1 MKANRCCKPLLV
13 LFTFLILGVLCET
26 VFAETQ
32 NFNINDKVDG
42 ESLANGSTPYD
53 YEGFTYKISTVDGD
67 LTGTD
72 INWWASGGVGDSPF
86 IGVAGSTGNIITTFK
101 ILKTDN
107 NSFTATSLWIN
118 SWGSGVTIKGY
129 LDNIPTGQSHS
140 ITSNGVQSL
149 DFTNVD
155 ELRFEGS
162 DITIDL
168 DAFIYTVST
177 NATPSI
183 NLNAST
189 LAYTEN
195 NAAKQVDGSAT
206 VSDSDGDADW
216 NGGTLKAQV
225 TANSEA
231 ADELSIADTD
241 GDGTTITISGTNLSA
256 NGTDV
261 GDLSTSEGVVTGGA
275 MLTITFDSDATNT
288 IVQEVLQSIRYR
300 STSNDPGTSNRT
312 VTMTATDTNAAS
324 ASDTRTISMTAIND
338 SPSLTATGSDPT
350 FTEGGSAA
358 GLFSSTSVSTVES
371 GQTLSALVLTTTNV
385 TNGSN
390 ERLNI
395 DGTAIVLTH
404 GTSGTTATNS
414 LSYSVS
420 VTGTTATIS
429 LSGGT
434 LSAASA
440 QTLVNAISYQN
451 NSNSP
456 NTSDRVVTLT
466 SLTDSGGTADGG
478 SDTASLS
485 VSSTAGVV
493 ASNDAPTLTAT
504 GSNPTFTE
512 GGTAAGLYTS
522 ASVSTVEA
530 GQTLSGLT
538 LTVTNVSDATETL
551 AIDGTDVILTH
562 GASGT
567 TSTNSL
573 SYAVS
578 LSSGTATVTLSGG
591 SLTTAATQ
599 TLINGITYSNSSDA
613 PSTANRV
620 VTLTSLTDSGGTAN
634 GGSDTASLTVTSTVS
649 VSAVN
654 DAPVLSSHSRTLTS
668 IDEDNTTS
676 SGTTVADVIASA
688 GTATDVEGDTLGV
701 AVTSVT
707 DTNGTWQYTTDGST
721 WNSMASASPAAG
733 SALLLASDDKL
744 RFVPSA
750 DYYGSA
756 TGGVTFKAWDGTSG
770 SAGDTSADTTSGTA
784 WSSGTATA
792 SITVDAVPG
801 FTLTESGGTTSV
813 AESGST
819 DTFTA
824 VLASLPGS
832 DVVLSVVS
840 GDIGEATVDKATL
853 TFTAAN
859 WDTPQSV
866 TVTGVDDNQI
876 DGDISTTIT
885 VSVHDASSNDAFDD
899 LPNQTV
905 TAVTSDDDVAGM
917 TVSESSGSTS
927 VTEAGSTDTF
937 TVVLDAQPASNVVV
951 AVTSG
956 DTSEAT
962 VDKATLTF
970 TNGNWATPQ
979 AIIVTGV
986 DDNLIDGTQTTTL
999 TLSVNAG
1006 SSDDAFDA
1014 MANKTVSATTTDND
1028 TAGFTLAES
1037 GGNTSVSESGT
1048 TDTFTVVLDAQPGS
1062 DVVIG
1067 LTSGDTSEA
1076 TVSAPSLTFAS
1087 ANWNTPQTVTIT
1099 GVDDVLMDGP
1109 QTTTITMDVID
1120 GSSDDA
1126 FDAVGNKT
1134 VTVTTSDND
1143 SPGLEVTES
1152 SNILVSESGTTDSFT
1167 VTLTAQPASDV
1178 VLDVSSEDTGE
1189 ASIDKTSLTFT
1200 PANWSSAQTVTVSGV
1215 NDPQVDGNI
1224 TTLIRISVNDAASA
1238 DTYDPVPDETVSV
1251 TTTDNEVAG
1260 FTVTE
1265 SSGSTLVAEHGPS
1278 DALTISLTAQPLSDV
1293 ILNVS
1298 SGNTGEATV
1307 SPGSLTFTPS
1317 NWSTVQEIAVSGVD
1331 DHVVDGSK
1339 TTTITIAVNDAGSD
1353 DHFDDVSN
1361 QTVTATTTDNSLSWT
1376 GGGANTNWSNTDNWN
1391 AGRLPGASDTIEISG
1406 GASVTMDQDVTLAGL
1421 TLGAGFTG
1429 TMTQGT
1435 WELTIDGDFIMGGGT
1450 FAGGSKTID
1459 VNGAFTQTGGTLTS
1473 TSAELQVSGHFTHSG
1488 GTFTHNA
1495 GTVVL
1500 DGDDQDMSGSTTFN
1514 RLTKITVNPST
1525 LTFEAGTTQVVEGVL
1540 KFVGSEDAR
1549 LTLESSVTGN
1559 AWYINPDSTV
1569 ILDTLDVRDCE
1580 NTGSLRIGCANSHDS
1595 GDNVRIDFLDFE
1607 PPRATLANHPESV
1620 TNSLTSSMTVGG
1632 IGVTHYMYRL
1642 NDDPWSDETSIE
1654 AFLTCVLSG
1663 EGTGTLHVTGK
1674 NSSGAWQ
1681 REDEA
1686 TELTW
1691 RVDLSPPTAVT
1702 LLNSPAG
1709 TMGTTS
1715 AAISVGGEDVTTY
1728 KYALD
1733 GGAFGSKRSVDLSLN
1748 LSGLS
1753 DGAHTL
1759 KVIGADGAGNW
1770 MDTADAEVVN
1780 WTVNTSIPTA
1790 VLTGTP
1796 SSVTQVASASI
1807 TVTGEDAGSVIDGY
1821 TYTLDAGTTWQDG
1834 IAGEPIVLSGLAEGD
1849 HTLHVN
1855 ASSGGNWQDG
1865 VNGKGNTTSATT
1877 CSWTVD
1883 QTPPS
1888 APVVTAAAGTP
1899 GSTSMILSWAMAETV
1914 ERFRIWYAESP
1925 ISDATLSGATEV
1937 FSSTKPAPAGSNQQ
1951 FAVNGLT
1958 PGQSYSFVI
1967 KLMDAAGNVSVLSN
1981 SVSRNTENVLPVISD
1996 LNLTSGD
2003 NSAARPMSIT
2013 GSNYLESQG
2022 SNIVRFENSL
2032 RAFQV
2037 PSEGGTSTVVTA
2049 TVPMGAPPGTYN
2061 VRVINKYGIS
2071 RAADETYT
2079 VSEAALPFPVV
2090 TSVSPAVVP
2099 TGTAT
2104 TITVSGANFGDG
2116 NVAVNLI
2123 ASDGTVT
2130 ALGSVPTD
2138 SSTTLTAHVNVALSF
2153 PEGQYIVQ
2161 VDRGSGIKNEISAVK
2176 LDLSK
2181 PVDLSAASGAL
2192 TTTRVVEP
2200 DSGEIPVETTLTTDN
2215 RDEVDSISAYRTEI
2229 SVTFEAG
2236 TILEEQNPGD
2246 LWENYDGLVNP
2257 PRQVPLTDTVEES
2270 LGTDTVLFTLGADG
2284 LLRLKDGATFFV
2296 EIDVTMPADV
2306 PVPKIYY
2313 VPSDGTIELAG
2324 VQGTHNGIDLSQ
2336 GGTVLATRYDVPEDG
2351 LVTYTIGLLMDHM
2364 STYAAGTEVS
2374 HSETD
2379 DGNTDSG
2386 GQDTGNTG
2394 DAGAETGGSGGG
2406 GSFGP
2411 CFIGSSQAEPGG
2423 LVMGLVI
2430 LVSALFA
2437 MGTKVKRLFPVITI
2451 IVVIL
2456 VLSCPSPG
2464 AAEDTPTIYDSP
2476 WSVKLGL
2483 GLGFIGEEYTAYAG
2497 GTRYN
2502 LDVDNVVSPMV
2513 RVGYAFSHCLVLEVK
2528 AAMDLY
2534 SGDMNT
2540 LGTNGSSSLR
2550 GYTFGTGPLWYLK
2563 ERQSGL
2569 IGAWKPFI
2577 HGEASYRALKD
2588 DLSYPVND
2596 FHSTIG
2602 LGIGVGVECGQLDI
2616 RLGYNWAVF
2625 DESGTA
2631 AGYTPAGS
2639 SDDLDLSA
2647 VVLEVLWNLPFHE

>member
-1 MKANRCCKPLLV
+1 MKRNPCLMKVVPTFRRLFHVVGLKYVLIFCAFLMSLV
-13 LFTFLILGVLCET
+13 LAPKVGATECTVAVSNDDLSGVMLLEIPSNAGSNFIACQDGIINKIR
-26 VFAETQ
+26 VFAGAAANDIALTVYEGDGLDGDVVGTVSGISVHTATALDDWSEIDVSTAGISVTKDNTYTFYFGGDSGKLKLYYFAANFTDACDMYFNGGKAIENDLFFELDIVSGSSNTAPTAANFTASPIYQ
-32 NFNINDKVDG
+32 NTAYAFSTANFGYSDSDSDSLDHVRVVTVPGDGSLWVDSDGSGTING
-42 ESLANGSTPYD
+42 AENALANNGT
-53 YEGFTYKISTVDGD
+53 ISK
-67 LTGTD
+67 
-72 INWWASGGVGDSPF
+72 A
-86 IGVAGSTGNIITTFK
+86 
-101 ILKTDN
+101 
-107 NSFTATSLWIN
+107 
-118 SWGSGVTIKGY
+118 
-129 LDNIPTGQSHS
+129 
-140 ITSNGVQSL
+140 
-149 DFTNVD
+149 
-155 ELRFEGS
+155 
-162 DITIDL
+162 DL
-168 DAFIYTVST
+168 DAGKLKYLNSSGSSSSFTFDVNDGTAYSASTYTCTLTVTAEPTVTLSLDPSSAIAETGGSTSVKATLSHAFDKTVTVNLAYSGSAVGGGTDYTASGSAITVSS
-177 NATPSI
+177 PSI
-183 NLNAST
+183 T
-189 LAYTEN
+189 
-195 NAAKQVDGSAT
+195 GT
-206 VSDSDGDADW
+206 VSITAAGDALDENDETVIVDMDSVT
-216 NGGTLKAQV
+216 NGSESGTQQQ
-225 TANSEA
+225 
-231 ADELSIADTD
+231 
-241 GDGTTITISGTNLSA
+241 TITITDDDATPTVSFTSASQASMDESG
-256 NGTDV
+256 
-261 GDLSTSEGVVTGGA
+261 
-275 MLTITFDSDATNT
+275 MLTITA
-288 IVQEVLQSIRYR
+288 Q
-300 STSNDPGTSNRT
+300 
-312 VTMTATDTNAAS
+312 
-324 ASDTRTISMTAIND
+324 
-338 SPSLTATGSDPT
+338 
-350 FTEGGSAA
+350 
-358 GLFSSTSVSTVES
+358 
-371 GQTLSALVLTTTNV
+371 
-385 TNGSN
+385 
-390 ERLNI
+390 
-395 DGTAIVLTH
+395 
-404 GTSGTTATNS
+404 
-414 LSYSVS
+414 
-420 VTGTTATIS
+420 
-429 LSGGT
+429 
-434 LSAASA
+434 LSAASGRDVSVPF
-440 QTLVNAISYQN
+440 TVN
-451 NSNSP
+451 
-456 NTSDRVVTLT
+456 
-466 SLTDSGGTADGG
+466 G
-478 SDTASLS
+478 
-485 VSSTAGVV
+485 SSTAMG
-493 ASNDAPTLTAT
+493 SSTDYSIT
-504 GSNPTFTE
+504 GSPV
-512 GGTAAGLYTS
+512 AISAGSTS
-522 ASVSTVEA
+522 T
-530 GQTLSGLT
+530 TI
-538 LTVTNVSDATETL
+538 TVTIVSDALDEADETVVVDMGTPSNATAGSTTRHTATITDDDEVGFTITET
-551 AIDGTDVILTH
+551 
-562 GASGT
+562 SG
-567 TSTNSL
+567 
-573 SYAVS
+573 
-578 LSSGTATVTLSGG
+578 
-591 SLTTAATQ
+591 
-599 TLINGITYSNSSDA
+599 
-613 PSTANRV
+613 STAVAESSTTDIFTV
-620 VTLTSLTDSGGTAN
+620 VLDAQPA
-634 GGSDTASLTVTSTVS
+634 SDV
-649 VSAVN
+649 
-654 DAPVLSSHSRTLTS
+654 
-668 IDEDNTTS
+668 
-676 SGTTVADVIASA
+676 VI
-688 GTATDVEGDTLGV
+688 
-701 AVTSVT
+701 AVTS
-707 DTNGTWQYTTDGST
+707 
-721 WNSMASASPAAG
+721 
-733 SALLLASDDKL
+733 
-744 RFVPSA
+744 
-750 DYYGSA
+750 
-756 TGGVTFKAWDGTSG
+756 
-770 SAGDTSADTTSGTA
+770 GDT
-784 WSSGTATA
+784 
-792 SITVDAVPG
+792 
-801 FTLTESGGTTSV
+801 
-813 AESGST
+813 
-819 DTFTA
+819 
-824 VLASLPGS
+824 
-832 DVVLSVVS
+832 
-840 GDIGEATVDKATL
+840 GEATVNVSSL

-859 WDTPQSV
+859 WNNAQTVTVTGVNDDILDGSQFTTITLAINDASSDDDFDDLADQSV
-866 TVTGVDDNQI
+866 TVTTTNDDI
-876 DGDISTTIT
+876 
-885 VSVHDASSNDAFDD
+885 
-899 LPNQTV
+899 
-905 TAVTSDDDVAGM
+905 AGM
-917 TVSESSGSTS
+917 TLSKTEATVSET
-927 VTEAGSTDTF
+927 GSTDTF
-937 TVVLDAQPASNVVV
+937 TVVLDAEPSSDVVVSLSSGDTGEATVNASSLTFTSANWNNAQAVTVTGVDDDIPDGSQSTTITLAINDASSDDDFDDLTDQSVTVTTTNDDTAGMTLSKTEATVSETGSTDTFTVVLDAEPASNVVID
-951 AVTSG
+951 VTSG
-956 DTSEAT
+956 DTAEAT
-962 VDKATLTF
+962 VNPASLTF
-970 TNGNWATPQ
+970 TTDNWNSTQ
-979 AIIVTGV
+979 TVTVTGV
-986 DDNLIDGTQTTTL
+986 NDITVDGTQTTGL
-999 TLSVNAG
+999 TVSVNDAA
-1006 SSDDAFDA
+1006 SDNDFDEVGDKA
-1014 MANKTVSATTTDND
+1014 VTVSTTDD
-1028 TAGFTLAES
+1028 DVAGFTITES
-1037 GGNTSVSESGT
+1037 DGNTSVSESGT

-1067 LTSGDTSEA
+1067 LTSGDTGEA
-1076 TVSAPSLTFAS
+1076 TVSAPSLTFTS

-1109 QTTTITMDVID
+1109 QTTTITMAVVD

-1143 SPGLEVTES
+1143 SPGLVVTES
-1152 SNILVSESGTTDSFT
+1152 SGNTLVSESGTTDSFT
-1167 VTLTAQPASDV
+1167 VKLTAQPASDV

-1224 TTLIRISVNDAASA
+1224 TTLIRISVNDAGSA

-1459 VNGAFTQTGGTLTS
+1459 VNGAFIQTGGTLTS

-1642 NDDPWSDETSIE
+1642 NDDPWSDETAIE

-1715 AAISVGGEDVTTY
+1715 AALSVGGEDVTTY

-1796 SSVTQVASASI
+1796 SSVTQVASVSI
-1807 TVTGEDAGSVIDGY
+1807 TVTGENAGSVIDGY

-2037 PSEGGTSTVVTA
+2037 PSEGGTSTVMTA

-2071 RAADETYT
+2071 RAADQTYT

-2104 TITVSGANFGDG
+2104 TITVSGANFGEG

-2138 SSTTLTAHVNVALSF
+2138 SSTTLTANVNVALSF

-2161 VDRGSGIKNEISAVK
+2161 VDRGIGRKNEISAVK
-2176 LDLSK
+2176 LDLCK

-2257 PRQVPLTDTVEES
+2257 PRQVPLTDTVQES

-2456 VLSCPSPG
+2456 ALSCPSPG

-2577 HGEASYRALKD
+2577 HGEASYRALRD